1 MDSDHISEIPTGQEL
16 NTLVATEIM
25 GNKVVHD
32 EIFGLVEIQIGDKE
46 ASVVN
51 RLRPYSED
59 TSAARLVVARMID
72 LSFDKEVAYWE
83 SEDRPDVICRAALR
97 AVLQRKK
104 DEEAKLR
111 RSRFAV
117 IK

>member
-1 MDSDHISEIPTGQEL
+1 MDSDIISAIPKGRAL

-25 GNKVVHD
+25 GNSVVQD
-32 EIFGLVEIQIGDKE
+32 EIFGLVEIQTGDKE
-46 ASVVN
+46 ASIVN
-51 RLRPYSED
+51 RLKPYSED
-59 TSAARLVVARMID
+59 LSAARLVIAKMIG
-72 LSFDKEVAYWE
+72 LSFDKEVACWE

-97 AVLQRKK
+97 AVRQRKK

>member
-1 MDSDHISEIPTGQEL
+1 MDSDHISEIPIGQEL

-25 GNKVVHD
+25 GNRVVQD
-32 EIFGLVEIQIGDKE
+32 EIFGLVEIQTGDKE

-51 RLRPYSED
+51 RLKPYSED
-59 TSAARLVVARMID
+59 ISAAQLVIAKMID

-83 SEDRPDVICRAALR
+83 AEDRPEVICRAALR
-97 AVLQRKK
+97 AVLKRKK
-104 DEEAKLR
+104 DEEIKLR

>member
-1 MDSDHISEIPTGQEL
+1 MSTTNISEISKGRAL
-16 NTLVATEIM
+16 NALVATEIM
-25 GNKVVHD
+25 GNKVVED
-32 EIFGLVEIQIGDKE
+32 EIFGLVEIQTGDKE

-51 RLRPYSED
+51 RLKPYSED
-59 TSAARLVVARMID
+59 ISAARLVIAKMID
-72 LSFDKEVAYWE
+72 LSFDKEVAYLE

-97 AVLQRKK
+97 AVRQRKK
-104 DEEAKLR
+104 DEAVKLR